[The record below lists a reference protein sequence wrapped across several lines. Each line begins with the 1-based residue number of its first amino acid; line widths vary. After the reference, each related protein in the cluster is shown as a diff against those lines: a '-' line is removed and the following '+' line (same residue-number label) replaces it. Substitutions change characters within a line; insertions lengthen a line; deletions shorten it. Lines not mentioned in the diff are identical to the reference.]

1 MRNAKVVPPLSE
13 QEAYDF
19 FKSFCRNREFPLARL
34 EETYNVLLKYHKKWE
49 AERKSGEQGKQR
61 YLAYHN
67 MQNGLLRLIREIS
80 TKEYAS
86 LIEDFERKRI
96 ERVRPVGDWIVAIEV
111 VGGGTAKH
119 CKIYNAK
126 TGREHYKYFGNLSVC
141 SEDADPAIKDFY
153 SRAENERFLA
163 TCDMANAW

>member
-19 FKSFCRNREFPLARL
+19 FKSFCRNRELPLARL

-67 MQNGLLRLIREIS
+67 MQNGLLRLIRQ
-80 TKEYAS
+80 
-86 LIEDFERKRI
+86 LP
-96 ERVRPVGDWIVAIEV
+96 RP
-111 VGGGTAKH
+111 TAKALEVGA
-119 CKIYNAK
+119 CNCP
-126 TGREHYKYFGNLSVC
+126 VV
-141 SEDADPAIKDFY
+141 
-153 SRAENERFLA
+153 
-163 TCDMANAW
+163 